1 MSAYFIKH
9 PVIATVIAVVTTLLG
24 LVCLMS
30 LPISQYPEITPRTIS
45 LRAIYPGADAQSV
58 ADSVATP
65 LEREISG
72 IQGMDYMASVSSN
85 NGVYH
90 LSAVFSP
97 ETDTDIDQVLVN
109 MRYGQA
115 SSQVPTEVINNGV
128 TIRQQPG
135 LPLLL
140 YSLTSP
146 RPRDLNGDIV
156 TYKDKDGKVREA
168 STPYDSVDLANYAQV
183 KLIDELKRVE
193 GVGEVQVYGAGRY
206 SIRVWLDT
214 VKMAHLN
221 ISVAEVNSA
230 ISTQNMTNPGGKIGA
245 DPVPDGQEET
255 ITVRTQGRLSQPSE
269 FEDIIVRQSGSEIVY
284 LKDIAQVELGSSDY
298 SATGRL
304 NGNINACVVVFQSPG
319 SNAIA
324 TVDRVKALLEKK
336 AVGMPEGINGR
347 VSLDTTTAVRFSI
360 EEIKH
365 TFMEAIVLVALVV
378 FIFLQ
383 NLRAT
388 LIPLIAVPV
397 SLVSTFCV
405 FPLLGFTLNT
415 ISLLGM
421 VLAIG
426 LVVDDAIVVVEAVQN
441 HIDKGLN
448 PRMAAFAAMQ
458 EVSGP
463 VLAIALVLSAVFL
476 PSLLLEGITGT
487 LFKQFAITIA
497 ISMLISAFNAL
508 TLSPA
513 LCALLLKK
521 SEHSHTP
528 MIARI
533 AACVL
538 GCAVIAALIHW
549 HVVGTTLGLGCIVAL
564 AFFTFFSKPF
574 FRFFNWA
581 YNHTANGYTRVCG
594 GLARKLFIALPV
606 LLCFWVA
613 IKPMSDRVP
622 GAFLPDEDQGFV
634 LAALTMKDN
643 TSLQVAMDANKKF
656 EETLYDPEVVKN
668 LTSVVGINILN
679 SVQTPGACVAFCELK
694 DWSERPKPSS
704 VIAREMNARILAAG
718 LPGQAMVLE
727 PPAIPGVGTANGVTM
742 VLQDLEG
749 QGVAYLHEQVQKFEA
764 VARQRP
770 EVAICMDMMMA
781 DVPQKFVRLDKERCL
796 YHKVDINTANGVL
809 AAYNGS
815 SFVNFF
821 NAFGQQWSVYIQA
834 RGADRTSLEK
844 MDGFFVTNSE
854 GARVPLASLV
864 NMEDMYDTEFVMHHN
879 IYNSAK
885 LNVMPKPGYSTQQL
899 MDAMEEVFAQTMDPA
914 KMGMDYEDMSFQEDK
929 VRNSTGLG
937 TIFSMSAL
945 FAFLI
950 LVALYEKWTLPIS
963 VFLTVP
969 IAVLGAYAGLYWQD
983 LELNLYA
990 QVGLVMLV
998 GLAAKNAILVVEFA
1012 NLEMER
1018 GKSLME
1024 STLSA
1029 ARLRLRPILMT
1040 SLAFILGCIPLMLS
1054 SGSGALAR
1062 NSIGTVVVVGMT
1074 VATVIGVFLI
1084 PCSYVFI
1091 MRLFRIK
1098 FKLNELKEDP
1108 DEVGAREY
1116 LAAHKDD

>member
-1 MSAYFIKH
+1 MSAFFIKH

-24 LVCLMS
+24 LVCMMN

-45 LRAIYPGADAQSV
+45 LRAMYPGADAQSV
-58 ADSVATP
+58 ADSVGTP

-72 IQGMDYMASVSSN
+72 IQGMDYMTSVSSN
-85 NGVYH
+85 NGVYS
-90 LSAVFSP
+90 LSVVFDP
-97 ETDTDIDQVLVN
+97 NTDPDIDQVLVN

-115 SSQVPTEVINNGV
+115 SSQVPTEVINSGV

-135 LPLLL
+135 LPLML

-146 RPRDLNGDIV
+146 NGS
-156 TYKDKDGKVREA
+156 YN
-168 STPYDSVDLANYAQV
+168 SVDLANYAQV

-206 SIRVWLDT
+206 SIRIWLDT

-221 ISVAEVNSA
+221 ISVAEVRGA
-230 ISTQNMTNPGGKIGA
+230 ISAQNMTNPGGKIGA
-245 DPVPDGQEET
+245 DPVPDGQEQT
-255 ITVRTQGRLSQPSE
+255 ITMRTQGRLSQPSE
-269 FEDIIVRQSGSEIVY
+269 FEDIIVRQKGSEIVY
-284 LKDIAQVELGSSDY
+284 LRDIATIELGASDY

-304 NGNINACVVVFQSPG
+304 NGKTNACVVIFQAPG
-319 SNAIA
+319 SNAIE
-324 TVDRVKALLEKK
+324 TVDRLRIMLEAKG
-336 AVGMPEGINGR
+336 ATMPEGIRGE
-347 VSLDTTTAVRFSI
+347 VSLDTTTSVRYSI
-360 EEIKH
+360 EEIKK

-383 NLRAT
+383 NFRAT

-405 FPLLGFTLNT
+405 FPLLGFSLNT

-426 LVVDDAIVVVEAVQN
+426 LVVDDAIVVVEAVQH

-463 VLAIALVLSAVFL
+463 VIAIALVLAAVFL
-476 PSLLLEGITGT
+476 PSLMLVGITGT

-521 SEHSHTP
+521 SEDNHAHLAT
-528 MIARI
+528 R
-533 AACVL
+533 AA
-538 GCAVIAALIHW
+538 AALLGSAAIYACIHF
-549 HVVGTTLGLGCIVAL
+549 HIVEHALGYGCIVAL
-564 AFFTFFSKPF
+564 VFFAFFSKPF
-574 FRFFNWA
+574 FRVFNRV
-581 YNHTANGYTRVCG
+581 YESTASGFTAVCG
-594 GLARKLFIALPV
+594 GLARKLYISLPILV
-606 LLCFWVA
+606 LLWCA
-613 IKPMSDRVP
+613 IKPVADRVP
-622 GAFLPDEDQGFV
+622 GAFLPDEDQGFL
-634 LAALTMKDN
+634 LAALTLPDN
-643 TSLQVAMDANKKF
+643 TSLQVAMEADKRF
-656 EETLYDPEVVKN
+656 EAALNDSTVVKN

-679 SVQTPGACVAFCELK
+679 GVQTPSACIAFVELK
-694 DWSERPKPSS
+694 DWSERPESS
-704 VIAREMNARILAAG
+704 KLIAKRLQGRLMQAG
-718 LPGQAMVLE
+718 LPGFAMVME

-749 QGVAYLHEQVQKFEA
+749 QGVAYLHEQVKAFEA
-764 VARQRP
+764 AALQRE
-770 EVAICMDMMMA
+770 EVAVCRDMMMA
-781 DVPQKFVRLDKERCL
+781 NVPQKFVRLDKERCL
-796 YHKVDINTANGVL
+796 YHKVDINNANGVL

-815 SFVNFF
+815 AFVNFF
-821 NAFGQQWSVYIQA
+821 NAFGQQWQVFLQA
-834 RGADRTSLEK
+834 QGADRTGLDK
-844 MDGFFVTNSE
+844 MGGFFVTNAE
-854 GARVPLASLV
+854 GARVPLSALV
-864 NMEDMYDTEFVMHHN
+864 DIEDMTDTEFVMHHN
-879 IYNSAK
+879 IYNSAR
-885 LNVMPKPGYSTQQL
+885 LMVMPKPGFSTQQL
-899 MDAMEEVFAQTMDPA
+899 MEAMEEVYKQTMDPA
-914 KMGMDYEDMSFQEDK
+914 KMGMDYQDMSFQENK

-937 TIFSMSAL
+937 EIFVMSGI

-969 IAVLGAYAGLYWQD
+969 IAVLGAYAGLWMQG

-990 QVGLVMLV
+990 QVGLIMLV

-1018 GKSLME
+1018 GKDLMTA
-1024 STLSA
+1024 TLMA

-1062 NSIGTVVVVGMT
+1062 NSIGTVVVIGMT
-1074 VATVIGVFLI
+1074 VATVVGVFLI

-1091 MRLFRIK
+1091 MRLFRIC

-1116 LAAHKDD
+1116 LAAHKDDED